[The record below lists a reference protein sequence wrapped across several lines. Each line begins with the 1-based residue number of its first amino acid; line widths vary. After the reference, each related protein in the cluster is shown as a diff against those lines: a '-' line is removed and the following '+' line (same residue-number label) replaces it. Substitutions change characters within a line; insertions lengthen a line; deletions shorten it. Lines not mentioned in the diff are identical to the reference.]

1 MTTTPLPIS
10 VAILVSGGGT
20 NLQALLD
27 RLPSEGAARVTR
39 VVSSRADA
47 GALDRARRAGV
58 ATAVLANPG
67 DPREM
72 LDAIGGVD
80 LVVLAGYLHRV
91 PGEVVARYRRRMI
104 NIHPAPLPA
113 FGGPGMYGRRLHER
127 VLASGVVVSG
137 PTVHYVDEEY
147 DHGPIIAQWPVP
159 VRRGDTPEALAARVL
174 DAEHQILPLVV
185 TALAR
190 AGEPR
195 APVQLFASR
204 SAFFTGDQL
213 RVELE

>member
-1 MTTTPLPIS
+1 VTTTPLPVS
-10 VAILVSGGGT
+10 VAVLVSGGGT

-27 RLPSEGAARVTR
+27 RLPSDGAAQVTR

-47 GALDRARRAGV
+47 GALERARRAGV

-72 LDAIGGVD
+72 LDAVGGGG

-91 PGEVVARYRRRMI
+91 PAEVVARYRRRMI

-127 VLASGVVVSG
+127 VLASGVMVSG

-159 VRRGDTPEALAARVL
+159 VRRDDTPESLAARVL
-174 DAEHQILPLVV
+174 DAEHQLLPLVV

-195 APVQLFASR
+195 APVRLFANH
-204 SAFFTGDQL
+204 SAFIAGD
-213 RVELE
+213 ELKVNLE